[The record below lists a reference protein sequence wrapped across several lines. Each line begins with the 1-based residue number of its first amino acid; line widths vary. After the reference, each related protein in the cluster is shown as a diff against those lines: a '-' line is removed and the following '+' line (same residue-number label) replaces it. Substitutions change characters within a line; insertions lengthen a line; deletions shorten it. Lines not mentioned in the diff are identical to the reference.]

1 MPDHAPGEAASLRHG
16 PPFTDA
22 SAYHRLARELKVRGG
37 TRPLRVALLASFTFG
52 FIEPFLRV
60 ELGRLG
66 LDVDLFIGGYGEVE
80 SLWLDESSA
89 LHAFQPDV
97 VVVAVRL
104 EDMSPDAAIR
114 VADATGAT
122 LRSSFD
128 ALVQRL
134 SALLQ
139 ARAGDGAG
147 TAGRWTTLVANFAPV
162 AASPFG
168 VGDAS
173 VAASRQEAVAYAN
186 HSLREAVSAVGG
198 AYVWDY
204 AGLVAAHGAGVW
216 RDDRLWFLGR
226 IPVAATH
233 HPAAAQ
239 HLARTIRAA
248 VQPSAKVLVL
258 DLDNTLW
265 GGVVGDDGVEALKVG
280 DDYPGNVFKA
290 VQRHA
295 RGLRDRGVL
304 LAIASKNDEE
314 VVRDAFARHP
324 EFLLRWDDFAAHAV
338 SWEPKSAGLA
348 RMAEQLG
355 LGLDALVFLDDNP
368 VERAEVQSML
378 PAVRVIDVE
387 PWGSLPRALAAAP
400 WFDQLAASA
409 EDLRRA
415 SQYAEERQRQTVAG
429 AYATVEEYL
438 GSLELTAQAMATSA
452 LERQRVAQLI
462 AKTNQFNLTLRRPSE
477 AQVTE
482 WMSTPDTHR
491 VLHMRLADRF
501 GDHGIIAAAVLAR
514 HGETARIEVLV
525 MSCRVMNRRAEHAFL
540 SFAAEVARQ
549 WGCTRLLGEY
559 VPGPRNSVVA
569 DLYPAL
575 GFEPEPAMP
584 TTDTMCFGVALTD
597 TALPW
602 PAAIR
607 RTA

>member
-1 MPDHAPGEAASLRHG
+1 
-16 PPFTDA
+16 
-22 SAYHRLARELKVRGG
+22 
-37 TRPLRVALLASFTFG
+37 
-52 FIEPFLRV
+52 
-60 ELGRLG
+60 
-66 LDVDLFIGGYGEVE
+66 
-80 SLWLDESSA
+80 
-89 LHAFQPDV
+89 
-97 VVVAVRL
+97 
-104 EDMSPDAAIR
+104 
-114 VADATGAT
+114 
-122 LRSSFD
+122 
-128 ALVQRL
+128 
-134 SALLQ
+134 
-139 ARAGDGAG
+139 
-147 TAGRWTTLVANFAPV
+147 
-162 AASPFG
+162 
-168 VGDAS
+168 
-173 VAASRQEAVAYAN
+173 
-186 HSLREAVSAVGG
+186 
-198 AYVWDY
+198 
-204 AGLVAAHGAGVW
+204 
-216 RDDRLWFLGR
+216 
-226 IPVAATH
+226 
-233 HPAAAQ
+233 
-239 HLARTIRAA
+239 
-248 VQPSAKVLVL
+248 
-258 DLDNTLW
+258 
-265 GGVVGDDGVEALKVG
+265 
-280 DDYPGNVFKA
+280 VFKA